1 MVAAVVQNSRDAI
14 EELCRRF
21 NVARL
26 EVFGSAA
33 HGSFDPSRSDLDFLV
48 EFQPLDPP
56 KLADAYFGLLDAL
69 QLLFQRKVDLV
80 TTRSIRNPYFLRGVN
95 ETRRPLY
102 AA

>member
-1 MVAAVVQNSRDAI
+1 MVAAVVQDNRFAI

-33 HGSFDPSRSDLDFLV
+33 DGSFDPARSDLDLLV
-48 EFQPLDPP
+48 EFKPLEPA
-56 KLADAYFGLLDAL
+56 KLADAYFGLLGEL
-69 QLLFQRKVDLV
+69 QLLFQRRVDLV
-80 TTRSIRNPYFLRGVN
+80 TPRSIRNPYFLRGVN
-95 ETRRPLY
+95 ESRRSLY